1 MKKTIFLTLFLC
13 LCIVATGNSG
23 KPDISFACELNG
35 SDFAELFS
43 DTSLV
48 NELAA
53 MKVTL
58 VVGLMD
64 FSPERTRV
72 IQMLNEAGIPLVAW
86 LLLPPEEGY
95 WFNMYNGDKA
105 FRRYSDFKEW
115 TTRNGLIWK
124 GIGIDLE
131 PDINDARLALKHPWK
146 IAWKAYLRLF
156 DRKSLESGQKR
167 YDELLSAMKADG
179 FQVES
184 YIIPI
189 IFKEREKKTTSFQ
202 KLLGILDVRTE
213 KEIPMLYTSV
223 INNPGIIPFYH
234 RPDMPIG
241 LGSTGGGVQIEGIE
255 APAIS
260 WENLERDLLIAS
272 ELTGEI
278 FIFCLETSV
287 KRGFLPKIKNFDFT
301 RPAPDMHQEVQ
312 EQSRIDKWFG
322 FILVILD
329 HPVWLTICLI
339 AIIAGI
345 VFGLYRLI
353 SFLIRKLRG

>member
-13 LCIVATGNSG
+13 LCIAATGNSG
-23 KPDISFACELNG
+23 KPNISFACELNG
-35 SDFAELFS
+35 KDFGDLMS

-48 NELAA
+48 KELAE
-53 MKVTL
+53 MQVSL

-64 FSPERTRV
+64 FSSERTAA

-95 WFNMYNGDKA
+95 WFNMFNGDKA
-105 FRRYSDFKEW
+105 LRRYSDFKEW
-115 TTRNGLIWK
+115 TKRNGLIWK

-146 IAWKAYLRLF
+146 IAWKAYLRLL
-156 DRKSLESGQKR
+156 DRKSIENGKK
-167 YDELLSAMKADG
+167 YYNELLSLMEADG

-189 IFKEREKKTTSFQ
+189 IFKEREKKTESFQ
-202 KLLGILDVRTE
+202 KLLGILDVQTK

-241 LGSTGGGVQIEGIE
+241 LGSTGGGVKIEGIE

-272 ELTGEI
+272 ALTGEI

-329 HPVWLTICLI
+329 HPVWLTICLV
-339 AIIAGI
+339 AIVAGI

-353 SFLIRKLRG
+353 SFLIRKLRH

>member
-13 LCIVATGNSG
+13 LCIVAKGNSG

-48 NELAA
+48 NELAE
-53 MKVTL
+53 MQVSL

-64 FSPERTRV
+64 FSSERTAA

-105 FRRYSDFKEW
+105 LRRYSDFKEW

-131 PDINDARLALKHPWK
+131 PDIKDAELALTHPFRMV
-146 IAWKAYLRLF
+146 WKAYIRLF
-156 DRKSLESGQKR
+156 ERKSLENGQKL
-167 YDELLSAMKADG
+167 YNELLSAIKADG

-184 YIIPI
+184 YIIPL

-213 KEIPMLYTSV
+213 KEIPMMYTSV
-223 INNPGIIPFYH
+223 IDNPGIIPYYH

-241 LGSTGGGVQIEGIE
+241 LGSTGGGVKIEGFE

-260 WENLERDLLIAS
+260 WENLERDLLISS

-301 RPAPDMHQEVQ
+301 QPAPDMHQEVQ

-322 FILVILD
+322 IILVILD
-329 HPVWLTICLI
+329 HPVWLTICVV
-339 AIIAGI
+339 AIVTGI

-353 SFLIRKLRG
+353 YYLIRKLRR

>member
-1 MKKTIFLTLFLC
+1 MT
-13 LCIVATGNSG
+13 ATGNSG
-23 KPDISFACELNG
+23 KPDISFACELN
-35 SDFAELFS
+35 SRDFAELFS
-43 DTSLV
+43 DSSLV
-48 NELAA
+48 RELAE
-53 MKVTL
+53 MKVSV

-64 FSPERTRV
+64 FSPERTAV
-72 IQMLNEAGIPLVAW
+72 IQRLNTAGIPLVAW
-86 LLLPPEEGY
+86 LLLPQEEGY

-105 FRRYSDFKEW
+105 LRRYSDFKEW
-115 TTRNGLIWK
+115 TTGNGLIWK

-131 PDINDARLALKHPWK
+131 PDINDATLALSHPFRM
-146 IAWKAYLRLF
+146 AWKAYLRLF
-156 DRKSLESGQKR
+156 DHKSFENGQKY
-167 YDELLSAMKADG
+167 YDELLSMMEADG
-179 FQVES
+179 FRVES

-202 KLLGILDVRTE
+202 KLLGILDVQTE

-241 LGSTGGGVQIEGIE
+241 LGSTGGGVIIEGIE

-260 WENLERDLLIAS
+260 WDNLERDLLIAS

-278 FIFCLETSV
+278 FIFCLESSV
-287 KRGFLPKIKNFDFT
+287 ERGFLPKIKNFDFT
-301 RPAPDMHQEVQ
+301 RPAPDMRQEVQ

-322 FILVILD
+322 IILVILD
-329 HPVWLTICLI
+329 HPVWLTISLV
-339 AIIAGI
+339 AIVAGI

-353 SFLIRKLRG
+353 SFLIRKLMR

>member
-1 MKKTIFLTLFLC
+1 
-13 LCIVATGNSG
+13 
-23 KPDISFACELNG
+23 
-35 SDFAELFS
+35 
-43 DTSLV
+43 
-48 NELAA
+48 

-64 FSPERTRV
+64 FSSERTRV

-86 LLLPPEEGY
+86 LLLPQEEGY

-105 FRRYSDFKEW
+105 LRRYSDFKEW
-115 TTRNGLIWK
+115 TTGNGLKWK

-131 PDINDARLALKHPWK
+131 PDINEATLALSHPLRM
-146 IAWKAYLRLF
+146 AWKAYLRLF
-156 DRKSLESGQKR
+156 DHESFEKGQKQ
-167 YDELLSAMKADG
+167 YDELLSRMEADG

-202 KLLGILDVRTE
+202 KLLGILDVSTK

-223 INNPGIIPFYH
+223 INNPGVIPFYH

-241 LGSTGGGVQIEGIE
+241 LGSTGGGVIIEGFE

-272 ELTGEI
+272 ELSSEI
-278 FIFCLETSV
+278 FIFCLETTV
-287 KRGFLPKIKNFDFT
+287 KRGFLPRIKNFDFT
-301 RPAPDMHQEVQ
+301 RPAPDIHQEVQ
-312 EQSRIDKWFG
+312 KQIRIDKWFG

-329 HPVWLTICLI
+329 HPVWLTICLA
-339 AIIAGI
+339 AIFAGI
-345 VFGLYRLI
+345 VYGLYRLI
-353 SFLIRKLRG
+353 SFFMAKLRR